1 MVTIFKVD
9 NWQTDDKFYTDSNG
23 RETLERK
30 KNFRPTWDY
39 DATTEPIAG
48 NFYPITTSISIRNFA
63 PGSENQEFAVIT
75 DRAQGGSSN
84 EPGQIELMVNKIF
97 QFFFI

>member
-1 MVTIFKVD
+1 VVTFFQVND
-9 NWQTDDKFYTDSNG
+9 WQTEDKFYTDSNG
-23 RETLERK
+23 RETLERI

-48 NFYPITTSISIRNFA
+48 NYYPITTSISIRNL
-63 PGSENQEFAVIT
+63 NQEFAIVT

-84 EPGQIELMVNKIF
+84 ANGEIELMVKKNAEIF
-97 QFFFI
+97 